1 VRLDHLL
8 SRERELE
15 LAVGISAKDPP
26 RLIVTIVSVVP
37 AGWGAAD
44 EQRPAAPRSRRRTLD
59 ILVRDRDD
67 PAPNTEPLTQDARQL
82 SRAGADQP
90 YFLSLF
96 KCWGAAA
103 LQIPIDSIRIWERAP
118 GGRLAQLVRALP

>member
-15 LAVGISAKDPP
+15 LAVGTSAKDPP

-44 EQRPAAPRSRRRTLD
+44 ARLKNLSFEIATTQHQTPNRSRKMRASSHELTRISRISCHSSSVGVQPPRGSELLGD
-59 ILVRDRDD
+59 AGG
-67 PAPNTEPLTQDARQL
+67 AP
-82 SRAGADQP
+82 
-90 YFLSLF
+90 
-96 KCWGAAA
+96 
-103 LQIPIDSIRIWERAP
+103 
-118 GGRLAQLVRALP
+118 GRLAQLVRALP